1 MRVADQTG
9 GSWRTDWR
17 MGSGLTG
24 GEWEGLCGWDG
35 QVFGPCSS
43 CRLAQQGSL
52 GEGRRSLRPQASCW
66 GHLLLKGDP
75 SPR

>member
-1 MRVADQTG
+1 MGVADRTG

-24 GEWEGLCGWDG
+24 GEWEGQCGWDG
-35 QVFGPCSS
+35 QVFSPLLQLLTCPGLSGRQITASPSFLLGA
-43 CRLAQQGSL
+43 LAPERGS
-52 GEGRRSLRPQASCW
+52 
-66 GHLLLKGDP
+66 